1 MKTGVRIFIFFL
13 FTVVS
18 KPKDCIFP
26 YDFKESI
33 KEKVNNRLFI
43 PFKHE
48 ISICLKREK
57 ENAVD

>member
-1 MKTGVRIFIFFL
+1 MGVGIFIFFL

-26 YDFKESI
+26 YDFKEGI
-33 KEKVNNRLFI
+33 KEKVKNSLFI
-43 PFKHE
+43 PFKYE
-48 ISICLKREK
+48 ICICLKREK

>member
-33 KEKVNNRLFI
+33 KEKVKNSLFI

-48 ISICLKREK
+48 ISICLKREE